1 MVLPREKALA
11 GFRDHFGREPA
22 LLVRAPGRVNLLGA
36 HVDHSAG
43 LVLPIA
49 IDRAAWLAL
58 SPRENGKV
66 RVAALDMDDVAS
78 FSLDAL
84 RPRAAEGWVA
94 YPQGVAWTLQGAG
107 FELSGLDAALSSDV
121 PIGAGLSSSA
131 AVEVAFATAWVALGD
146 LEIEKQGLASL
157 CQRAENAYVG
167 VACGIMDQTASLLG
181 RAGHALLLDCHTLSS
196 EQVPLPDEV
205 VVVVS
210 DTGVRRRLSASGNYN
225 SRCAQVQEGLRLLR
239 THRPEIA
246 SLRDVSARDLE
257 RLEHLLPEPA
267 RRRVR
272 HVVTEIARVQAGAES
287 LRAGRLKAFGE
298 ALIASHL
305 SSRHDYESSIFE
317 LDVLSEAAW
326 AVEGCH
332 GARLSG
338 AGFGGCT
345 LSVVEKGAIER
356 FKEQVSAAYRA
367 VVGREPP
374 IHVCKT
380 ADGAEVL

>member
-1 MVLPREKALA
+1 MVLPRERALI
-11 GFRDHFGREPA
+11 GFRDQFGREPA

-58 SPRENGKV
+58 SPGDEGQV
-66 RVAALDMDDVAS
+66 RVAALDMDDVIS

-84 RPRAAEGWVA
+84 SPGTAKGWGA
-94 YPQGVAWTLQGAG
+94 YPQGVAWALQEAG

-131 AVEVAFATAWVALGD
+131 AVEVAFAMAWVALGD
-146 LEIEKQGLASL
+146 LEIEKQRLASL
-157 CQRAENAYVG
+157 CQRAENVYVG
-167 VACGIMDQTASLLG
+167 VACGIMDQAASLLG
-181 RAGHALLLDCHTLSS
+181 RAGHALLLDCHTLTS
-196 EQVPLPDEV
+196 EQVPLPDGA

-210 DTGVRRRLSASGNYN
+210 DTGVRRRLSGSNYN
-225 SRCAQVQEGLRLLR
+225 SRRAQVQEGLRLL
-239 THRPEIA
+239 HAHLPEIA
-246 SLRDVSARDLE
+246 SLRDVSVQDLE

-287 LRAGRLKAFGE
+287 LRAGRLEAFGE
-298 ALIASHL
+298 TLIASHL
-305 SSRHDYESSIFE
+305 SSRQDYESSIFE

-326 AVEGCH
+326 AVEGCY

-345 LSVVEKGAIER
+345 LGVVESGAVER
-356 FKEQVSAAYRA
+356 FKKEVGAAYVA
-367 VVGREPP
+367 AVGREPA
-374 IHVCKT
+374 IYVCKT
-380 ADGAEVL
+380 ADGAEIF

>member
-1 MVLPREKALA
+1 MVLPRERALA

-58 SPRENGKV
+58 SPRENGRV

-84 RPRAAEGWVA
+84 SPGAAEGWMA
-94 YPQGVAWTLQGAG
+94 YPQGVAWALRVAG

-131 AVEVAFATAWVALGD
+131 AVEVAFAMAWAALGD

-157 CQRAENAYVG
+157 CQRAENEYVG

-181 RAGHALLLDCHTLSS
+181 RAGHALLLDCRTLSS
-196 EQVPLPDEV
+196 EQVPLPDRV

-210 DTGVRRRLSASGNYN
+210 DTGVRRRLSGSGNYN
-225 SRCAQVQEGLRLLR
+225 SRRAQVQEGLRLL
-239 THRPEIA
+239 HAHLPEIA

-287 LRAGRLKAFGE
+287 LRAGRLEAFGE

-305 SSRHDYESSIFE
+305 SSRQDYESSIFE

-345 LSVVEKGAIER
+345 LSLVEKGAIER
-356 FKEQVSAAYRA
+356 FKKEVGAAYRA
-367 VVGREPP
+367 AVGREPP
-374 IHVCKT
+374 IYVCET